1 MKSDMGTF
9 NARVGVSDG
18 NGGTTE
24 WVDALVDTGATYS
37 VLPAS
42 MLRER
47 IGVQPKESLEFTFA
61 TGEQRLLPVGSAHFC
76 VGDREGTSKVVFG
89 EEGQF
94 LLGATTLQELA
105 MIADTSR
112 HRLVRAPKLLI

>member
-1 MKSDMGTF
+1 MGTF
-9 NARVGVSDG
+9 NARVSVSDG
-18 NGGTTE
+18 NGGTAE
-24 WVDALVDTGATYS
+24 WVEALVDTGATYS

-42 MLRER
+42 MLREM
-47 IGVQPKESLEFTFA
+47 GVQPKESLEFTFA

-76 VGDREGTSKVVFG
+76 IGDREGTSKVVFG

-105 MIADTSR
+105 LIADTSR
-112 HRLVRAPKLLI
+112 HRLVRAPQLLI